1 MKTRKLFIFSLLRFL
16 FSPQFFDRELAERSF
31 YVKEWYYLLQNK
43 QYSMNYLLKKIK
55 EVKRTARSAQPES
68 RKSRAP
74 KNKNSMPQ
82 TKLKTKSKT
91 WYTEKNCQNYI
102 LEVIQSAIGK
112 NVI

>member
-1 MKTRKLFIFSLLRFL
+1 
-16 FSPQFFDRELAERSF
+16 
-31 YVKEWYYLLQNK
+31 
-43 QYSMNYLLKKIK
+43 MNYLLKKIK

-82 TKLKTKSKT
+82 TKLKTKSKLDT
-91 WYTEKNCQNYI
+91 LKKNCQNYI
-102 LEVIQSAIGK
+102 LEAIQSAIGK